1 MRMKRILLLIVAL
14 CGIVAI
20 GAQNNG
26 SEVLEQVSQKIGS
39 LGSYRIEFEVK
50 IPATEAPSKGYCLV
64 GGDKYVIDIDGMA
77 QAFDGEAVYM
87 LNHITREV
95 TIDEPRPKS
104 RSLFDNPTKA
114 FDFDSELFSID
125 KTTYE
130 AAMIHLWLTPAEG
143 VLEGVEQVHLVV
155 DSDTML
161 PSSLSYDFAGAVLSV
176 LVRKFESTA
185 ASEEDFGV
193 ALPSGYEVIDFR

>member
-1 MRMKRILLLIVAL
+1 MKRILTLIVAL
-14 CGIVAI
+14 CGVVAL
-20 GAQNNG
+20 GAQNDAAK
-26 SEVLEQVSQKIGS
+26 VLEKVGQKIGS
-39 LGSYRIEFEVK
+39 LGDYRIDFEVK

-64 GGDKYVIDIDGMA
+64 GGQRYVIDIDGMA

-87 LNHITREV
+87 LNPITREV
-95 TIDEPRPKS
+95 TIDAPRPNS

-114 FDFDSELFSID
+114 FDFDPELFAID
-125 KTTYE
+125 RITYE

-161 PSSLSYDFAGAVLSV
+161 PSSLSYDFAGAVLSIT
-176 LVRKFESTA
+176 VRKFESA
-185 ASEEDFGV
+185 KASENSFEV
-193 ALPSGYEVIDFR
+193 AIPSDYEVIDFR